1 MDTYLNL
8 MRSLGSALTGAQT
21 TLIVLKLLDLLSWSW
36 PLVLLPTIAITLVT
50 GAVVLVFVTFWGRL

>member
-1 MDTYLNL
+1 